1 MYDVRPHGI
10 WECLDAHFCFL
21 GDSRIAKL
29 QIPPALADCGNDQK
43 NLALLIYLNL
53 EFHSWRTELEGT
65 TMDIKKFIADLTAWY
80 RKLMEQTPS
89 TSLAGADADVN
100 AAHEARRKAGH
111 EAGHAEGYEA
121 GREAGHE
128 AGYEKGYNEGY
139 QIGLE
144 AKTPPQFEP
153 PQASQTE
160 PPPGTVIE

>member
-1 MYDVRPHGI
+1 
-10 WECLDAHFCFL
+10 
-21 GDSRIAKL
+21 
-29 QIPPALADCGNDQK
+29 
-43 NLALLIYLNL
+43 
-53 EFHSWRTELEGT
+53 
-65 TMDIKKFIADLTAWY
+65 MDIKKFIADLTAWY